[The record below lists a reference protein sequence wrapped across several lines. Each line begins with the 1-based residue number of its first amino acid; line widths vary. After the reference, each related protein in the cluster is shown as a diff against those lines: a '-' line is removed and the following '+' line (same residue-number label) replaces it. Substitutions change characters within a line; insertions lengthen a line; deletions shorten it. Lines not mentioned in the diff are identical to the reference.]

1 MESLP
6 QLLILALLGAL
17 GGVLS
22 GMAGVGGGIVFVPAL
37 VYVAGWD
44 IKEAVAASLVII
56 IFSSIAGTIR
66 NQRGEDP
73 VDWRTT
79 AILSSTVAPATLI
92 GVYVANVSPEM
103 VVQVV
108 FAIILLAFAY

>member
-1 MESLP
+1 MDPLEFLV
-6 QLLILALLGAL
+6 LAVLGVV
-17 GGVLS
+17 GGVLA
-22 GMAGVGGGIVFVPAL
+22 GAAGVGGGIVFVPTL

-79 AILSSTVAPATLI
+79 AILSST
-92 GVYVANVSPEM
+92 
-103 VVQVV
+103 
-108 FAIILLAFAY
+108 